1 MYFRETYYHY
11 RIRTGTQSQSR
22 SLNPEFYAMKAAMD
36 RDGFEKAL
44 DIAARH
50 GRVEEQATQDIR
62 ARFYVRLALSMLRG
76 PDVKQA
82 KLYLQD
88 AWAIN
93 PQTALAALAD
103 LEAGEDEKQTLLEL
117 VGGTEA

>member
-1 MYFRETYYHY
+1 
-11 RIRTGTQSQSR
+11 
-22 SLNPEFYAMKAAMD
+22 MD

-44 DIAARH
+44 DIAERH

-76 PDVKQA
+76 PVVKQA